1 MASRTRLRIF
11 STLFALLSLIHISLA
26 ASATSFCKCTCF
38 GNSTIIQLDGTPPT
52 TPKSSLLL
60 TTREAAKAGRGTCN
74 DCNRAFCKNYNLPI
88 CKAAKEEDIVTTCF
102 QRDSAK
108 DEAVV
113 FIFIFATVGL
123 LIYAAVRPWV
133 EKWALA
139 MRERRSYIPISTAGA
154 EEES

>member
-1 MASRTRLRIF
+1 MASKSRSQILLTLL
-11 STLFALLSLIHISLA
+11 TLFSLMNLSLA

-38 GNSTIIQLDGTPPT
+38 GNSTIIQLDGTSPT
-52 TPKSSLLL
+52 TPKPSLLL

-88 CKAAKEEDIVTTCF
+88 CKEAKEEDILTACF

-108 DEAVV
+108 DEAAV

-123 LIYAAVRPWV
+123 LIYAAIRPWV
-133 EKWALA
+133 EKWTQAV
-139 MRERRSYIPISTAGA
+139 RERQSYIPISTAGA
-154 EEES
+154 DES